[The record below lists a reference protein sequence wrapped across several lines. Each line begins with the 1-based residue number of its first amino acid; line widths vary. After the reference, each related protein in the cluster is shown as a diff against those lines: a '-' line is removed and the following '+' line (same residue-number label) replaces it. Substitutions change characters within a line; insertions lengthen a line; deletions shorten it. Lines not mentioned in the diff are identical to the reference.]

1 MIFFVYRF
9 YQKVEEDEQLNTQVK
24 EASIFDYTG
33 NKIVTEDRE
42 ISIIARMEDPV
53 IALLGNVVS
62 DEECEEL
69 IRISQDKI
77 NRSKIGS
84 RKDVSDI
91 RTSSG
96 AFLDG
101 DDVTA
106 KIEKRIAQIMNVP
119 VENGE
124 GLHILNYKVGQE
136 YKAHYDF
143 FKPKNNGTTPNP
155 RISTLVV
162 YLNDVEE
169 GGQTY
174 FPHMNLSIT
183 PQKGMAVYFEYFYS
197 DSAINERTLHGGSP
211 VTEGEKWAATMWVR
225 RKQYR

>member
-1 MIFFVYRF
+1 MLKKF
-9 YQKVEEDEQLNTQVK
+9 YQNEEEDEQLNTEVK

-53 IALLGNVVS
+53 IAILGNVVS
-62 DEECEEL
+62 EEECDEL
-69 IRISQDKI
+69 IRVSQDKV
-77 NRSKIGS
+77 NRSRIGS
-84 RKDVSDI
+84 QKSVSDI

-96 AFLDG
+96 AFLET

-106 KIEKRIAQIMNVP
+106 RIEKRIAQIMNVP

-124 GLHILNYKVGQE
+124 GLHILNYKQGQE
-136 YKAHYDF
+136 YKAHYDY
-143 FKPKNNGTTPNP
+143 FKPKTDGITPNP

-174 FPHMNLSIT
+174 FPHMNLSVT

-197 DSAINERTLHGGSP
+197 DPAVNERTLHGGSP
-211 VTEGEKWAATMWVR
+211 VTVGEKWAATMWVR
-225 RKQYR
+225 RKAYRA

>member
-1 MIFFVYRF
+1 MLKKF
-9 YQKVEEDEQLNTQVK
+9 YQNEEEDEQLNTEVK
-24 EASIFDYTG
+24 EASIFDYKG
-33 NKIVTEDRE
+33 NKIVTEDRD
-42 ISIIARMEDPV
+42 ISIIARMEEPV
-53 IALLGNVVS
+53 IAVLGNVVS
-62 DEECEEL
+62 EEECDEL
-69 IRISQDKI
+69 IRISQDKV

-84 RKDVSDI
+84 QKTVSDI

-96 AFLDG
+96 AFLDSA
-101 DDVTA
+101 DVTA
-106 KIEKRIAQIMNVP
+106 RIEKRIAQIMNVP

-124 GLHILNYKVGQE
+124 GLHILNYKQGQE
-136 YKAHYDF
+136 YKAHYDY
-143 FKPKNNGTTPNP
+143 FKPKLDGTTPNP

-169 GGQTY
+169 GGLTY

-197 DSAINERTLHGGSP
+197 DPAINERTLHGGSP
-211 VTEGEKWAATMWVR
+211 VTAGEKWAATMWVR

>member
-1 MIFFVYRF
+1 M
-9 YQKVEEDEQLNTQVK
+9 NTEVK
-24 EASIFDYTG
+24 EASIFDYKG
-33 NKIVTEDRE
+33 NKIVTEDRD
-42 ISIIARMEDPV
+42 ISIIARMEEPV
-53 IALLGNVVS
+53 IAVLGNVVS
-62 DEECEEL
+62 EEECDEL
-69 IRISQDKI
+69 IRISQDKV

-84 RKDVSDI
+84 QKTVSDI

-96 AFLDG
+96 AFLDSA
-101 DDVTA
+101 DVTA
-106 KIEKRIAQIMNVP
+106 RIEKRIAQIMNVP

-124 GLHILNYKVGQE
+124 GLHILNYKQGQE
-136 YKAHYDF
+136 YKAHYDY
-143 FKPKNNGTTPNP
+143 FKPKLDGTTPNP

-169 GGQTY
+169 GGLTY

-197 DSAINERTLHGGSP
+197 DPAINERTLHGGSP
-211 VTEGEKWAATMWVR
+211 VTAGEKWAATMWVR